1 MVHTLNPERG
11 GPPESVRM
19 FVLAHQRAG
28 NEVEVATLDAPGSG
42 YEKLANCPVHACG
55 PGFTS
60 YGYSPPLE
68 HWLRANFARF
78 DGVIVNGVWQF
89 HGVAARRVLA
99 GRKPYVIFAH
109 GMLDPYFMR
118 RYPLKHL
125 KKLAYWMVS
134 ERRNLNRAQAVCFTS
149 EEEKRIA
156 ARGFPFRN
164 FRGVVVPY
172 GTLGPEGEPAA
183 LKAAFLARFPALAG
197 RPYLLFL
204 GRIHPKKGCDL
215 LVEGFAQS
223 APEDFLLVMAGPD
236 QTGMRP
242 ELEALATR
250 LGVADRIHWTGML
263 SGEAKWGAFYGA
275 EAFILPSHQEN
286 FGIAV
291 ADALACGA
299 IPLISDKVNIAP
311 DVKADGAG
319 LVEADT
325 LEGTLRLIE
334 RFVAMDP
341 AARARMRERGL
352 ACYARRYALTNAA
365 AELYRAMGL
374 A

>member
-1 MVHTLNPERG
+1 MRLLHMVHTLNPERG

-42 YEKLANCPVHACG
+42 YEKLANCPVHARG
-55 PGFTS
+55 PGLTS

-99 GRKPYVIFAH
+99 GRRPYVVFAH

-125 KKLAYWMVS
+125 KKLAYWIGS
-134 ERRNLNRAQAVCFTS
+134 ERRNLERAQAVCFTS

-156 ARGFPFRN
+156 ARGFPWRN

-172 GTLGPEGEPAA
+172 GTLGPEGDPGA
-183 LKAAFLARFPALAG
+183 LKEAFAARFPALAG

-215 LVEGFAQS
+215 LIEAFARS
-223 APEDFLLVMAGPD
+223 APKSFALAMAGPD

-242 ELEALATR
+242 ELEALA
-250 LGVADRIHWTGML
+250 
-263 SGEAKWGAFYGA
+263 
-275 EAFILPSHQEN
+275 
-286 FGIAV
+286 
-291 ADALACGA
+291 
-299 IPLISDKVNIAP
+299 
-311 DVKADGAG
+311 
-319 LVEADT
+319 
-325 LEGTLRLIE
+325 
-334 RFVAMDP
+334 
-341 AARARMRERGL
+341 
-352 ACYARRYALTNAA
+352 
-365 AELYRAMGL
+365 
-374 A
+374 